1 MSDFREQEVN
11 AVIGQ
16 DSRGL
21 DLTHY
26 VLAERIIQDDIRL
39 MLKAHAVGDYDFI
52 STRFGEGHRGYHN
65 MTGGDLW
72 SEWGDIEE
80 TWYGAY
86 EDDELPYPPVEEDP
100 IHRLEEDEN
109 GEVATY
115 GQRLAETGAE

>member
-1 MSDFREQEVN
+1 MDDFREQEVN

-39 MLKAHAVGDYDFI
+39 MLKAHAVGDYAFI
-52 STRFGEGHRGYHN
+52 SLRFGQGHRGYHN
-65 MTGGDLW
+65 MTSGELW

-80 TWYGAY
+80 SWYGAY
-86 EDDELPYPPVEEDP
+86 EDGELPYAPVEEDP
-100 IHRLEEDEN
+100 IHILEEDEN
-109 GEVATY
+109 GEVAN
-115 GQRLAETGAE
+115 G